1 MNEKTHHMMDPSFD
15 EDPLT
20 NPPNQ
25 EPNLDVR
32 YDPLT
37 GSRPDDAVADKKRR
51 GKQPNSSE
59 RIVH

>member
-1 MNEKTHHMMDPSFD
+1 MDPSFD